1 MGWEFTYAW
10 FFCVFPRLLCGNPQ
24 WDLCRP
30 KTGRRRLKRTQLFTL
45 SWLQTIYTNPYTV
58 FTRELE
64 ALQFE
69 EFTSEAFTYHRR
81 LSNVIQNL
89 FKPRSLTQLF
99 FPGISRIRT
108 LSMKPFLFDTPLV
121 FQPNDHTMFDELFL
135 GIVMRITI
143 NLSCFLAFGFRCCV
157 LRLFS
162 NFLEKGRSS
171 TILFTQHP
179 LRITPKCKDSPRQ
192 RWSKKSPRKIE
203 DQLPSNFPTTNNVR
217 E

>member
-1 MGWEFTYAW
+1 MGWEFTCVR
-10 FFCVFPRLLCGNPQ
+10 FFVYFRGCFSGIPNEICVDPRPVGVDLNGHDYFLSADYRQSTPIPIQSLLEG
-24 WDLCRP
+24 L
-30 KTGRRRLKRTQLFTL
+30 RLYNLK
-45 SWLQTIYTNPYTV
+45 
-58 FTRELE
+58 
-64 ALQFE
+64 
-69 EFTSEAFTYHRR
+69 FTSEAFTYHRR

-99 FPGISRIRT
+99 FPGISRIWT

-121 FQPNDHTMFDELFL
+121 FQPNDYTMFDELFL

-143 NLSCFLAFGFRCCV
+143 NLSCFLASGFRCCV

-162 NFLEKGRSS
+162 SFVAKGRCS
-171 TILFTQHP
+171 TIVFTQHP
-179 LRITPKCKDSPRQ
+179 LRITPTCKDSPRQ
-192 RWSKKSPRKIE
+192 RWSKKSPRKVE